1 MAMINVEKNEFDA
14 KVLKAEQPVMV
25 DFWAPW
31 CGYCRR
37 LNPLMDQIAQE
48 FDGRMTVA
56 KVNIDDLG
64 DVANEYHI
72 EVIPTLMVFI
82 GGELKGEVV
91 NPASRAD
98 VLAWL
103 KESGVE

>member
-103 KESGVE
+103 KASGVE